1 MPISDDS
8 VQIIAFNDET
18 GDEEIVVP
26 ETAYC
31 EGDDK
36 TYTVT
41 SIKTRVFFQNLSLR
55 KLTLPDTITDIGERA
70 FDQMFNISSI
80 NIPKSLETVEAHG
93 LAYLCLLYT
102 SRGV

>member
-31 EGDDK
+31 EGDDQDLH
-36 TYTVT
+36 
-41 SIKTRVFFQNLSLR
+41 RHQ
-55 KLTLPDTITDIGERA
+55 
-70 FDQMFNISSI
+70 
-80 NIPKSLETVEAHG
+80 H
-93 LAYLCLLYT
+93 
-102 SRGV
+102 